1 MPHVAAN
8 GIQLYYEEEGEGPP
22 LICIM
27 GITGPGSVWS
37 NHVALWRRH
46 FRCVLVDNRGVG
58 QSDMPPGP
66 YTSAM
71 MADDYAGLM
80 DALRIDRAR
89 VIGCSMGSAIA
100 QQLMLRHPDR
110 VESAVL
116 MCPWARCDRYARDV
130 FEHLR
135 VAKAKL
141 VPAEFVR
148 YIQLLIFAKPFWDS
162 DAGYEALLEGRRLA
176 AEEPTPQPLHAL
188 EAQADA
194 CVTHD
199 VFDELHRVACRTLV
213 IGGKNDIFT
222 PRWMAEE
229 IAGRIPGCGLHLYD
243 NAGHAFHWECI
254 DDFNPRIAEWFLQ
267 R

>member
-1 MPHVAAN
+1 MPYVATN
-8 GIQLYYEEEGEGPP
+8 GIQLYYEEAGDGPP

-27 GITGPGSVWS
+27 GITGPGSVWA
-37 NHVALWRRH
+37 NHVELWKRH
-46 FRCVLVDNRGVG
+46 FRCIMADNRGVG
-58 QSDMPPGP
+58 KSDMPSGP

-80 DALRIDRAR
+80 DAMSIERAR

-100 QQLMLRHPDR
+100 QQLMLRHPQR

-141 VPAEFVR
+141 TAAEFVR
-148 YIQLLIFAKPFWDS
+148 YLQLLIFAKPYWDN
-162 DAGYEALLEGRRLA
+162 DASYETLMDGRRLA
-176 AEEPTPQPLHAL
+176 AEEPAPQPLHAL

-199 VFDELHRVACRTLV
+199 VWGDLQRVACRTLV
-213 IGGKNDIFT
+213 IGGKSDIFT
-222 PRWMAEE
+222 PPWMAQE
-229 IAGRIPGCGLHLYD
+229 IAARIPGCELHLYEA
-243 NAGHAFHWECI
+243 AGHAFHWECI
-254 DDFNPRIAEWFLQ
+254 DDFNPRIVRWFLGA
-267 R
+267 